1 MVRQT
6 RVLGCRFRIS
16 HVWNC
21 SSRALGRGAL
31 IRGGGPAPPGRT
43 DEERNSRC
51 AATASYPARRGGSSS
66 LGQPPLIRA
75 PVGPTVSGGEP
86 IRIEVDLHGHGRT

>member
-1 MVRQT
+1 M
-6 RVLGCRFRIS
+6 
-16 HVWNC
+16 
-21 SSRALGRGAL
+21 SRTAHLAPSGAVPL
-31 IRGGGPAPPGRT
+31 IRGGSPAPPGQT

-75 PVGPTVSGGEP
+75 PVGPSGGEH
-86 IRIEVDLHGHGRT
+86 IRVEVDLHGHGRT